1 MRKIMKL
8 YLIVLSF
15 VMFLVPAISI
25 YAASNA
31 KTLGDLKNELANLK
45 NQKTSNQQKKNQT
58 QSEINSTKNSISSK
72 QNQII
77 ENQETIAKA
86 IEESERLT
94 IEIAEGKEDLN
105 NLLESYQ
112 LIKSD
117 NIYLEYI
124 FEATS
129 YEDLIYR
136 YALIEQIM
144 DYETEQIDS
153 WVEKIDYNTKLKSDL
168 EQKEI
173 ELNNQ
178 IGSLNKDIV
187 SLGNKINELDEMY
200 QDISAEIVSVQNSI
214 NYYQSIG
221 CKDNETLEQCLK
233 VAGDTI
239 FRKPLKKGVI
249 TSSFGYRVHPITGA
263 TKSFHSGTDIGVSE
277 GSNVYSTANGTV
289 SMITKKSSC
298 GGNMVYVQH
307 MINGKK
313 YTTTYMHLK
322 TINVKVGDRVTS
334 ETVVGLSGGRSYG
347 YDKCTTGPHLHFS
360 IATGWYGK
368 DYLTYSQWRSHLVD
382 PKKTVP
388 LPNSWSSR

>member
-1 MRKIMKL
+1 MRKIIKV
-8 YLIVLSF
+8 YLIVLAF

-105 NLLESYQ
+105 NLLES
-112 LIKSD
+112 
-117 NIYLEYI
+117 YI